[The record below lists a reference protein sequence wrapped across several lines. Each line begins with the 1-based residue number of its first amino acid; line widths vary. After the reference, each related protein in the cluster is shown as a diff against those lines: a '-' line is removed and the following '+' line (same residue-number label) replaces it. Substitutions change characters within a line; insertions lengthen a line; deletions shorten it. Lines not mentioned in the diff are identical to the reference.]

1 MQLLWILWHL
11 LVRMYCC
18 AFLVYSHCY
27 FWLHYFSP
35 FIHIFLFCITI
46 VIFVWQILTYSIHIF
61 FFTTGWVYDKCSRV
75 PRKAWAKERGREK
88 GQYCSYT
95 YRTNFYLHAH
105 NATLGSAVTYSLII
119 PGCLLHIMQ
128 IGRACIELR
137 MSGKLKLV
145 IHWSHIHQNAF

>member
-1 MQLLWILWHL
+1 MLICCIYATAVETLTPASQDVLLCFSCLQSL
-11 LVRMYCC
+11 S
-18 AFLVYSHCY
+18 FLVALFLTFHPHFFVLHYYCY
-27 FWLHYFSP
+27 FCLTNS
-35 FIHIFLFCITI
+35 HIFDP
-46 VIFVWQILTYSIHIF
+46 HF

-137 MSGKLKLV
+137 MSGKLKLIV
-145 IHWSHIHQNAF
+145 IH